1 MWAAKSHPLEETTA
15 QGTLCYARHWLGAR
29 LVLKVRQEG
38 VLLTLKT
45 HWAGQASGALTGGA
59 AICHCWGP
67 PVEVRRAGAT
77 ESARSSGAG
86 SSLRFSP
93 VAVLP
98 VASLHCQ
105 VDTSPQ
111 A

>member
-1 MWAAKSHPLEETTA
+1 MWVTKSHPLEETTA

-29 LVLKVRQEG
+29 LVRQEG

-45 HWAGQASGALTGGA
+45 HWAGQACGALTGGA
-59 AICHCWGP
+59 ATGHCWGP

-77 ESARSSGAG
+77 ESARSSDAG

-105 VDTSPQ
+105 VETSPL